1 MNIVYKEGKKMN
13 VAERNT
19 QVYYNQLFDKEIVD
33 LFNNNQILESLAVTS
48 DEFSINI
55 DKIIQSLDI
64 QIIEEFMEYD
74 CSGRIDIPNRKMY
87 INKNHSENRKRFT
100 KAHELAH
107 YLYKHKG
114 TNHRTQDI
122 NSYTDVKDFE
132 NERKANTVAANI
144 LMPRMQVEA
153 LYEMFLSDNNLDF
166 GSPLNSSQK
175 DELYNIMS
183 DKLFVSKSA
192 VSYRLMNLGIL

>member
-1 MNIVYKEGKKMN
+1 MN